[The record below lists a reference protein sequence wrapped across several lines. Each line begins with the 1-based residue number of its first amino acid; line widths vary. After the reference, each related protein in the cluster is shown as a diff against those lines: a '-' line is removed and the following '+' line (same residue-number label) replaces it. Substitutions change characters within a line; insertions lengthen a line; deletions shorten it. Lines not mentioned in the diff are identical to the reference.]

1 MRIRLD
7 PFVLS
12 LLSFAALGIFL
23 PVRGQAFD
31 YALIVSEIAV
41 MVLFFLHGFRLP
53 ASEVVEGLSAWKV
66 HLAITA
72 ITFGLFPLMG
82 IAFRAAADGHVA
94 SMVVAGVVF
103 LTLVPST
110 VQSAVA
116 LTSMSNGDRAI
127 AVVAA
132 SGSSLLG
139 VFLTPLLVGLLL
151 SQDIPTDAGAALRIV
166 GLLLVPFVLG
176 QLARRVRGLVER
188 TSDADLISFD
198 KFIVLFIVFVGFSS
212 GTNAGVWEAVSWSDL
227 LVVFVACAAMYA
239 IAGIVSWQ
247 VGGFFGRPRRIAMFF
262 AGTNKSL
269 MAGLPIALVLFP
281 GESLGLMV
289 LPLMIFH
296 QLQLIVGSVFAR
308 RFSQSDSSAG

>member
-12 LLSFAALGIFL
+12 LLAFAGLGIFL
-23 PVRGQAFD
+23 PVRGAAFD
-31 YALIVSEIAV
+31 YALVASEIAV
-41 MVLFFLHGFRLP
+41 MALFFLHGFRLP
-53 ASEVVEGLSAWKV
+53 AREVWQGLSAWRV
-66 HLAITA
+66 HLVIIA

-82 IAFRAAADGHVA
+82 IGFRFAAEGHIA
-94 SMVVAGVVF
+94 PMVIAGVVF
-103 LTLVPST
+103 FSLVPST

-116 LTSMSNGDRAI
+116 LTSMSGGDRAV

-151 SQDIPTDAGAALRIV
+151 SEDVTTDAGAALRIV
-166 GLLLVPFVLG
+166 GLLFVPFVLG
-176 QLARRVRGLVER
+176 QVARRFVSLAEAATDARLV
-188 TSDADLISFD
+188 SFD
-198 KFIVLFIVFVGFSS
+198 KFIVLFIVYIGFSS
-212 GTNAGVWEAVSWSDL
+212 GTNSGVWESVSWPNL
-227 LVVFVACAAMYA
+227 LVVFVVCAGMYA
-239 IAGIVSWQ
+239 VAATVSWQ
-247 VGGFFGRPRRIAMFF
+247 AGGFFGRERQIAIFF

-269 MAGLPIALVLFP
+269 MAGLPMALVLFP

-308 RFSQSDSSAG
+308 RFSQGDSSVS